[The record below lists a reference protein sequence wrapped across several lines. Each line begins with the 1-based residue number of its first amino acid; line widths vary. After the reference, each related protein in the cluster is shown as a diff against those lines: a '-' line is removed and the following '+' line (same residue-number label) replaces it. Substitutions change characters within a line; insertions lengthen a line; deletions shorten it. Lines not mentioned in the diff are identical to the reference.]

1 MDGVHVCGECEVISQ
16 TTMPAPVIWQVI
28 VAWLWFD
35 QSQEKQRD
43 RRGPLGAIQRELVLK
58 SAAHRCVEQVDSRMP
73 VKRVPPI
80 DPGSTGTQ
88 LGIPSQLWVGVCGGI
103 RGKHAVELE
112 PLNRYNSIEVI
123 LLLLIILHL
132 HICHPR

>member
-1 MDGVHVCGECEVISQ
+1 MCGECEVISQ

-43 RRGPLGAIQRELVLK
+43 RRGPLGAIQRESVLK
-58 SAAHRCVEQVDSRMP
+58 SAAHRCVEQVDSYMP

-112 PLNRYNSIEVI
+112 PLNGYNSIEVI
-123 LLLLIILHL
+123 RLLLIILHL